1 MHLDLSNNIDIK
13 KAYTYLSKLIDKG
26 SKIELKDLTDKPFD
40 IVLSRIYDIIET
52 YESGAFKD
60 LYVMHRELT
69 ANIYYLSKEQV
80 KAHQKWNA
88 QYYKSEEKTNAGKER
103 ECDKLV
109 PELYMCRKIIETAKG
124 VSIAMGYEIKL
135 N

>member
-1 MHLDLSNNIDIK
+1 MNQILE
-13 KAYTYLSKLIDKG
+13 
-26 SKIELKDLTDKPFD
+26 KI
-40 IVLSRIYDIIET
+40 SDIIET

-60 LYVMHRELT
+60 LHVMHRELVC
-69 ANIYYLSKEQV
+69 NMYYLSKEQV
-80 KAHQKWNA
+80 KAHQEWNK
-88 QYYKSEEKTNAGKER
+88 QYYLSKETVNAKKER

-109 PELYMCRKIIETAKG
+109 PELYLCRKIMETAKG